1 MKRILAA
8 GLAGV
13 IALSLA
19 AAPAQAAEDTNDFF
33 DGVREKAKDSE
44 LIDGIRDAAEGPKG
58 VVEGALEGAEEGAR
72 QGIEKRKLDKKLEED
87 GYGAA
92 PQTDGA
98 KDMMVGSIDHGSSA
112 DQAYKA
118 SQAGWILTWIAVAAA
133 GIGAV
138 GFAANQAGLLPNV
151 PNLPNLPF

>member
-13 IALSLA
+13 TALSLA
-19 AAPAQAAEDTNDFF
+19 AAPAQAAEGNSDFI
-33 DGVREKAKDSE
+33 DSVREKAKDSE

-138 GFAANQAGLLPNV
+138 GFAASQAGLLPNMPNV
-151 PNLPNLPF
+151 PF

>member
-13 IALSLA
+13 TALSLA
-19 AAPAQAAEDTNDFF
+19 TAPAQAAEESNDFIE
-33 DGVREKAKDSE
+33 GVREKAKDSE
-44 LIDGIRDAAEGPKG
+44 LIEGVRDAADGAKG
-58 VVEGALEGAEEGAR
+58 VIEGAREGAQEGAR
-72 QGIEKRKLDKKLEED
+72 QGNEKHKLDKKLEED
-87 GYGAA
+87 GYGAV

-98 KDMMVGSIDHGSSA
+98 KKMMDGSIEQGSSA

-133 GIGAV
+133 GIGAL
-138 GFAANQAGLLPNV
+138 GFAANQAGLLPNM
-151 PNLPNLPF
+151 PNMPF

>member
-138 GFAANQAGLLPNV
+138 GFVANQAGLLPNV
-151 PNLPNLPF
+151 PF

>member
-138 GFAANQAGLLPNV
+138 GFVANQAGLLPNV
-151 PNLPNLPF
+151 PNVPNLPF

>member
-13 IALSLA
+13 TALSLA
-19 AAPAQAAEDTNDFF
+19 VAPAQAAEGNSDFI

-98 KDMMVGSIDHGSSA
+98 KDMMVGSVERGSSA

-118 SQAGWILTWIAVAAA
+118 SQAGWILTWLAVAAA

-138 GFAANQAGLLPNV
+138 GFVANQAGLLPNV
-151 PNLPNLPF
+151 PNLPF

>member
-1 MKRILAA
+1 MKRILS
-8 GLAGV
+8 AGV
-13 IALSLA
+13 AGVTALSLA
-19 AAPAQAAEDTNDFF
+19 AAPAQAAEGTNDFF
-33 DGVREKAKDSE
+33 DGVREKAQESE
-44 LIDGIRDAAEGPKG
+44 LIDGVRDAAQETKG
-58 VVEGALEGAEEGAR
+58 VVEDTIADAEENVRKER
-72 QGIEKRKLDKKLEED
+72 QERKLDKKLEED

-138 GFAANQAGLLPNV
+138 GFVANQAGLLPNV
-151 PNLPNLPF
+151 PNLPF

>member
-13 IALSLA
+13 TALSLA
-19 AAPAQAAEDTNDFF
+19 TAPAQASEESNDFIE
-33 DGVREKAKDSE
+33 GVREKAKDSE
-44 LIDGIRDAAEGPKG
+44 LIDGIRDDAERTKN
-58 VVEGALEGAEEGAR
+58 VVDDTIADAEENIRKER
-72 QGIEKRKLDKKLEED
+72 QERKLDKKLEED
-87 GYGAA
+87 GYGAV

-98 KDMMVGSIDHGSSA
+98 KKMMDGSIEQGSSA

-133 GIGAV
+133 GIGAL
-138 GFAANQAGLLPNV
+138 GFAANQAGLLPNM
-151 PNLPNLPF
+151 PF

>member
-13 IALSLA
+13 TALSLA
-19 AAPAQAAEDTNDFF
+19 VAPAQATEGNSDFI
-33 DGVREKAKDSE
+33 DGVREKAQESE
-44 LIDGIRDAAEGPKG
+44 LIDGVRDAAQGTKDF
-58 VVEGALEGAEEGAR
+58 VEDTLEGAEEGAR
-72 QGIEKRKLDKKLEED
+72 KGVEKRKLDKKLEED

-151 PNLPNLPF
+151 PNVPNLPF

>member
-13 IALSLA
+13 TALSLA

-33 DGVREKAKDSE
+33 DGVREKAQESE
-44 LIDGIRDAAEGPKG
+44 LIDGVRDAAQGTKDF
-58 VVEGALEGAEEGAR
+58 VEDTLEGAEEGAR
-72 QGIEKRKLDKKLEED
+72 KGVEKRKLDKKLEED

-98 KDMMVGSIDHGSSA
+98 KDMMVGSVERGSSA

-138 GFAANQAGLLPNV
+138 GFVANQAGLLPNMPNV
-151 PNLPNLPF
+151 PNLPF